1 MKCFAAQYVITG
13 TGSRLKR
20 AVITTEDDGT
30 IISVEDTT
38 GALKEKHSTEFYNGI
53 IVPGFI
59 NAHCHL
65 ELSHLKGQTKKK
77 EGLGGFIEQIR
88 NNRYSP
94 KERIIS
100 AASSADN
107 HMYSEGIVL
116 CADICN
122 TPDSFGIKKES
133 RIRYI
138 NLLEVFGLDP
148 EKAAARMADITRVA
162 EKAREM
168 DMPYYLIP
176 HSVYSISMTLF
187 KILRN
192 ETQNNKV
199 TSIHFMETGGE
210 ETFLKHHTGP
220 LMSSYERSGLI
231 PSIFEIP
238 ENHAEVILDEITN
251 SGNLILVHCTFV
263 DRDTIRL
270 MKKRKNLYW
279 CLCPNSNIYIENT
292 LPPVKLL
299 IEEGCEIIIGTDS
312 MASNENLSIL
322 EELKTIQLSFP
333 DLPLE
338 DLVSWAT
345 FNGAKA
351 LGEQEQFGSIE
362 PGKKPGLLLIENAD
376 LLNMKLLPESFVKR
390 LI

>member
-1 MKCFAAQYVITG
+1 
-13 TGSRLKR
+13 
-20 AVITTEDDGT
+20 
-30 IISVEDTT
+30 
-38 GALKEKHSTEFYNGI
+38 
-53 IVPGFI
+53 
-59 NAHCHL
+59 
-65 ELSHLKGQTKKK
+65 
-77 EGLGGFIEQIR
+77 
-88 NNRYSP
+88 
-94 KERIIS
+94 
-100 AASSADN
+100 
-107 HMYSEGIVL
+107 MYSEGIVL

-138 NLLEVFGLDP
+138 NLLEVFGLDR
-148 EKAAARMADITRVA
+148 EKALSRIEEITRVA

-176 HSVYSISMTLF
+176 HSAYSISKTLF

-199 TSIHFMETGGE
+199 TSIHFMESGGE
-210 ETFLKHHTGP
+210 VAFLKHRTGP
-220 LMSSYERSGLI
+220 LMSSYKRSGLI
-231 PSIFEIP
+231 PPVFEVP
-238 ENHAEVILDEITN
+238 ENHAEIILNEITK

-263 DRDTIRL
+263 DRDIIRL
-270 MKKRKNLYW
+270 IKKRKNIYW

-292 LPPVKLL
+292 LPPVKLI

-312 MASNENLSIL
+312 LASNENLSIL
-322 EELKTIQLSFP
+322 EELKTLQLNCR
-333 DLPLE
+333 DIPLE

-345 FNGAKA
+345 INGAKA
-351 LGEQEQFGSIE
+351 LGEQEQFGSLE

-376 LLNMKLLPESFVKR
+376 LLNMRLLPESTVRR

>member
-1 MKCFAAQYVITG
+1 MKCFAAQYIITG
-13 TGSRLKR
+13 TGKRLKR
-20 AVITTEDDGT
+20 AVITTENDGT
-30 IISVEDTT
+30 IISIEDTT

-53 IVPGFI
+53 IVPGFV

-65 ELSHLKGQTKKK
+65 ELSHLKGRTKKRG
-77 EGLGGFIEQIR
+77 GLGGFIEQIR
-88 NNRYSP
+88 NNRLSP
-94 KERIIS
+94 LEDIIS
-100 AASSADN
+100 AASAADTR
-107 HMYSEGIVL
+107 MYSEGIVL

-138 NLLEVFGLDP
+138 NLLEVFGLDR
-148 EKAAARMADITRVA
+148 EKALSRIEEITRVA

-176 HSVYSISMTLF
+176 HSAYSISKTLF

-199 TSIHFMETGGE
+199 TSIHFMESGGE
-210 ETFLKHHTGP
+210 VAFLKHRTGP
-220 LMSSYERSGLI
+220 LMSSYKRSGLI
-231 PSIFEIP
+231 PPVFEVP
-238 ENHAEVILDEITN
+238 ENHAEIILNEITK

-263 DRDTIRL
+263 DRDIIRL
-270 MKKRKNLYW
+270 IKKRKNIYW

-292 LPPVKLL
+292 LPPVKLI

-312 MASNENLSIL
+312 LASNENLSIL
-322 EELKTIQLSFP
+322 EELKTLQLNCR
-333 DLPLE
+333 DIPLE

-345 FNGAKA
+345 INGAKA

-376 LLNMKLLPESFVKR
+376 LLNMRLLPESTVRR

>member
-1 MKCFAAQYVITG
+1 MKCFTAQYVITG
-13 TGSRLKR
+13 TGRRLKR

-30 IISVEDTT
+30 IINIEDTT
-38 GALKEKHSTEFYNGI
+38 GILKEKHSTEFYNGI

-65 ELSHLKGQTKKK
+65 ELSHLKSQTKKK

-88 NNRYSP
+88 NNRNSP
-94 KERIIS
+94 KETIIS
-100 AASSADN
+100 AVSSADN
-107 HMYSEGIVL
+107 LMYSEGIVL

-122 TPDSFGIKKES
+122 TPDSFDIKKES

-148 EKAAARMADITRVA
+148 EKAPSRMADIIRLA

-168 DMPYYLIP
+168 DLPYYLIP
-176 HSVYSISMTLF
+176 HSPYSISMALF
-187 KILRN
+187 RILRN

-199 TSIHFMETGGE
+199 TSIHFMETPGE

-220 LMSSYERSGLI
+220 LMLSYERSGLI
-231 PSIFEIP
+231 PPIFEIP
-238 ENHAEVILDEITN
+238 ENHAEVILNEITK
-251 SGNLILVHCTFV
+251 SGNLILVHCTFA
-263 DRDTIRL
+263 DRDIIRL
-270 MKKRKNLYW
+270 IKKRKNLYW

-312 MASNENLSIL
+312 MASNDNLSIL
-322 EELKTIQLSFP
+322 EELKTIQLNFP
-333 DLPLE
+333 DIPIE

-345 FNGAKA
+345 INGAKA

-376 LLNMKLLPESFVKR
+376 LLNMKFLPESTVRR